1 MKKIE
6 TILEYLSENIKSK
19 ISEYLKQNENNIEE
33 IRIRA
38 EKPLAIKTFNG
49 NINLKYIV
57 LTQDILQTFQKICEN
72 SVYSYKKQICEG
84 YITIKNG
91 HRVGITGNC
100 VIENGQVININY
112 ISSLNIRVARER
124 KGCSDE
130 ILNYIINKENKEIF
144 NTLIVSKPGC
154 GKTTILRDLI
164 RNISNGINKFNIEGK
179 NCCIVD
185 ERGEI
190 SAMNKGICQNDVGI
204 FTDVIENVTK
214 SKGMNMVVRSM
225 APEVLACDE
234 IGSIE
239 DIQAINYAI
248 CSGVKGIFTA
258 HGDNIEELLI
268 NYQLTDLLQ
277 KFIIEK
283 IIFLASNKKG
293 KMKEC
298 YYLDKKQKKYIKEF

>member
-6 TILEYLSENIKSK
+6 TILEYLSENIKNK
-19 ISEYLKQNENNIEE
+19 ILEYLKQNENDIEE

-57 LTQDILQTFQKICEN
+57 KTQDILQTFQKICEN

-100 VIENGQVININY
+100 ISENGQVININY

-130 ILNYIINKENKEIF
+130 ILNYVIDQKNKKIF

-164 RNISNGINKFNIEGK
+164 RNISNGINKFNMEGK

-283 IIFLASNKKG
+283 IIFLDSNKKG
-293 KMKEC
+293 KMKQC
-298 YYLDKKQKKYIKEF
+298 YFLDKNQKKYIKEF

>member
-6 TILEYLSENIKSK
+6 TILQYLSENIKK
-19 ISEYLKQNENNIEE
+19 QILKYLEENENNIEE
-33 IRIRA
+33 IRIRN
-38 EKPLAIKTFNG
+38 EKPLAIKTSKK
-49 NINLKYIV
+49 NISLKDV
-57 LTQDILQTFQKICEN
+57 VSVQDTLQTFQKICEN
-72 SVYSYKKQICEG
+72 SIYSYKKQICDG

-91 HRVGITGNC
+91 HRIGITGNC
-100 VIENGQVININY
+100 VVENGQVININY
-112 ISSLNIRVARER
+112 ISSLNIRVAREK

-130 ILNYIINKENKEIF
+130 ILKYIIDIENKKIY

-164 RNISNGINKFNIEGK
+164 RNISNGISKYNIDGK
-179 NCCIVD
+179 NCSIID

-204 FTDVIENVTK
+204 FTDVIENVPK
-214 SKGMNMVVRSM
+214 SKGMNMAVRSM
-225 APEVLACDE
+225 APDVLACDE
-234 IGSIE
+234 IGSID
-239 DIQAINYAI
+239 DIKAINYAV

-258 HGDNIEELLI
+258 HGENIEELLI
-268 NYQLTDLLQ
+268 NYQLTELLQ

-283 IIFLASNKKG
+283 IIFLDSNKKG
-293 KMKEC
+293 KMKHC

>member
-6 TILEYLSENIKSK
+6 TILQYLSENIKK
-19 ISEYLKQNENNIEE
+19 QILKYLEENENNIEE
-33 IRIRA
+33 IRIRN
-38 EKPLAIKTFNG
+38 EKPLAIKTSKK
-49 NINLKYIV
+49 NISLKYV
-57 LTQDILQTFQKICEN
+57 VSVQDTLQTFQKICEN
-72 SVYSYKKQICEG
+72 SIYSYKKQICDG

-91 HRVGITGNC
+91 HRIGITGNC

-112 ISSLNIRVARER
+112 ISSLNIRVAREK

-130 ILNYIINKENKEIF
+130 ILKYIIDIENKKIY

-164 RNISNGINKFNIEGK
+164 RNISNGISKYNIDGK
-179 NCCIVD
+179 NCSVID

-190 SAMNKGICQNDVGI
+190 SAMNKGVCQNDVGI
-204 FTDVIENVTK
+204 LTDVIENVPK
-214 SKGMNMVVRSM
+214 SKGMNMAVRSM
-225 APEVLACDE
+225 APDVLACDE
-234 IGSIE
+234 IGSID
-239 DIQAINYAI
+239 DIKAINYAV

-258 HGDNIEELLI
+258 HGENIEELLI
-268 NYQLTDLLQ
+268 NYQLTELLQ

-283 IIFLASNKKG
+283 IIFLDSNEKG
-293 KMKEC
+293 KMKHC